1 MSLFVGQEIPFA
13 GVLIAVSG
21 FVFLSLFIL
30 LCIFKQRKT
39 RRRAAANMTRSN
51 VDENPVYG
59 VYFDTDPRMEVEDT
73 NDYYSSDYEPV
84 GTSRTTDNNPY
95 YE

>member
-1 MSLFVGQEIPFA
+1 MIT
-13 GVLIAVSG
+13 VLIAICGSALLLFLLF
-21 FVFLSLFIL
+21 FVC
-30 LCIFKQRKT
+30 LCILKQRKA
-39 RRRAAANMTRSN
+39 RRRAAVVARAD

-59 VYFDTDPRMEVEDT
+59 VYFDPNPRMEMVDR
-73 NDYYSSDYEPV
+73 NVNYSSDYEAGT